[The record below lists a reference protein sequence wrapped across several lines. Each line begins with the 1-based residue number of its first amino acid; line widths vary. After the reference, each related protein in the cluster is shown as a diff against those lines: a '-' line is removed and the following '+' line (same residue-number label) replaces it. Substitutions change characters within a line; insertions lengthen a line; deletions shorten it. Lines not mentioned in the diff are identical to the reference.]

1 MKSFFEKRI
10 YLIPL
15 ALFLLAAPAW
25 APFCQVL
32 KGRRLFLTADSMVWL
47 GAALL
52 AGFFCQYLLPCFTV
66 HFAAKR
72 IAWIRGKAI
81 WLLLLLLIP
90 ATLAGLFFLNQKI
103 LHAFMNSA
111 DEHSCLFLAECL
123 RLGRFWVEPPPLS
136 EFFNVVHVGN
146 KGGHWFSVYPPGWP
160 LLLALALEWNLQD
173 LINPV
178 LTVISLFFLY
188 LSGRK
193 VYGAHVAF
201 LSLLLLV
208 LTPFFTF
215 TGAAYFSHN
224 TCLLAM
230 AILTYAFLRWRE
242 SQTEQQR
249 LLWAVIAAFA
259 IGYGLITRYL
269 TMAVFALP
277 LVFLVMKPV
286 ILRKEK
292 MKTEQWAALLIILV
306 FFAVIFYQNYTVTGK
321 LHKAPNRYDKSWERL
336 GFQDDYTPLDG
347 IIFILAR
354 AFYLMDW
361 APPVYLILYLAS
373 FFQKRERTFEE
384 QFLQWA
390 FLMPVA
396 GYFLYFS
403 WGGNQ
408 YGPRYYYEGF
418 PFMMMSMLDGV
429 RYWWR
434 RQDVPLRKFLL
445 GVFLVS
451 LGASAYFFDKHGRYF
466 EAASRE
472 RKALYALAEEQ
483 IQAPAIVFI
492 RGMFIGQTLVM
503 SQDDAIRNHPVL
515 RGKVVYARDMGEK
528 NQELRAYFPHREFY
542 VGYFDRELRK
552 AFLEKMP

>member
-1 MKSFFEKRI
+1 MKNLMLKRI
-10 YLIPL
+10 YLVPI
-15 ALFLLAAPAW
+15 ALLLFAAPLW
-25 APFCQVL
+25 APYCEVL
-32 KGRRLFLTADSMVWL
+32 KGRRLFLTADSMIWL
-47 GAALL
+47 GGALL
-52 AGFFCQYLLPCFTV
+52 AGFLWQFLPCLTV
-66 HFAAKR
+66 GLIDRSLPR
-72 IAWIRGKAI
+72 IRQYAT
-81 WLLLLLLIP
+81 WLMLLLIP
-90 ATLAGLFFLNQKI
+90 ATLAGLFYLNQQV

-123 RLGRFWVEPPPLS
+123 RLGRLWVEPPPLS

-160 LLLALALEWNLQD
+160 LFLALALEWNLRD
-173 LINPV
+173 WINPV
-178 LTVISLFFLY
+178 ITVLALFFLY

-193 VYGAHVAF
+193 VYGGHVAF

-208 LTPFFTF
+208 FTPFFAF
-215 TGAAYFSHN
+215 TGAGYFSHN
-224 TCLLAM
+224 TCLLMM
-230 AILTYAFLRWRE
+230 AILTYAFLRWRAAP
-242 SQTEQQR
+242 SEQQR
-249 LLWAVIAAFA
+249 LIWAALAALA
-259 IGYGLITRYL
+259 LGYGLITRYL

-277 LVFLVMKPV
+277 LVVFVLKPV
-286 ILRKEK
+286 VMRKEK
-292 MKTEQWAALLIILV
+292 LRAEHWLVLAIVLI

-336 GFQDDYTPLDG
+336 GFKDDYTPVDG
-347 IIFILAR
+347 IIFIFAR

-361 APPVYLILYLAS
+361 APPVYLILYLAT
-373 FFQKRERTFEE
+373 FFQKRDQTFEE
-384 QFLQWA
+384 RFLQWA
-390 FLMPVA
+390 FFLPVA

-418 PFMMMSMLDGV
+418 PFMMMAMLDGV
-429 RYWWR
+429 RHWWR
-434 RQDVPLRKFLL
+434 RDETLRKFLL
-445 GVFLVS
+445 GVFVVS
-451 LGASAYFFDKHGRYF
+451 LVTSAFYFDKHGRYF
-466 EAASRE
+466 EVASWE

-483 IQAPAIVFI
+483 LQKPAIVFI

-503 SQDDAIRNHPVL
+503 SQDDAIRNDPLL

-542 VGYFDRELRK
+542 IGYFDRELRK